1 MEIKKI
7 NMLMN
12 YGRIKIK
19 LDEQMSKKNISTYKL
34 AKATELSYNTI
45 QSYKENELLSRVDLD
60 ILAKLCY
67 TLNCKIEDLLEY
79 KDH

>member
-7 NMLMN
+7 NELKK
-12 YGRIKIK
+12 YGLVKIK
-19 LDEQMSKKNISTYKL
+19 LSELMAKKNISIYKL

-45 QSYKENELLSRVDLD
+45 QSYKENEFISRVDLD

-67 TLNCKIEDLLEY
+67 VLECEI
-79 KDH
+79 KDILIYEK